1 MLGDSGQDL
10 SGQVLDLLADRYY
23 EAIDRQRPQDASVDA
38 LIAKLDDPYT
48 DYLSPEELQA
58 LRDRTD
64 RAYYGVG
71 LQVAQRDEDVVV
83 VRVYEDSPA
92 DREGVKAGDR
102 IVSVEGEDAQGRRS
116 RRGLRDPGRGGHR
129 GHDRRPDGGRAPTGA
144 HHDARPHPGA
154 GRGLEDRHRDGRKIG
169 YLALAQFSRG
179 ATDAL
184 RDTVTSLR
192 ERGAQALVLDLRGD
206 PGGLLDEA
214 VGISGAFLPEGS
226 TVVVT
231 EGLHSHRRVFPTD
244 AGPVAG
250 DLPLYVLVN
259 RNSASASEIVAGAL
273 RDAKRGRLV
282 GERTFGKAL
291 VQSTILLRNGGAL
304 KLTTQRYLTP
314 SGYDLAKR
322 GLPPAVRIVDDPA
335 TPPDEALQ
343 KALALAAA
351 PGEPGRAGD
360 VLVAEMISS
369 GRGAA
374 AQPAFEPGPA
384 CPLAK
389 GARGGRGVGDLVTVG
404 MRGRAGRVVAVHGPS
419 SSPRAAMRAL
429 LASEDMGRPFP
440 RAAVEEADALDES
453 GVADDPGGGTC
464 ATSASSPSTRRGRR
478 TTTTPWPSPPRAAA
492 RGACGSTSPTSRGS
506 SPRAAPSTA
515 RRRDAARPCT
525 CRGRSTRCSPRA
537 CRPTC
542 AACAPVSTGRRS
554 RSRWWSTATAT
565 SARRAS
571 RGR

>member
-1 MLGDSGQDL
+1 MSLRRVLAAVVAVVLVLAVFVAGVVVGGHAEAVGLNRLKDPLRGWVLGDSGQDL
-10 SGQVLDLLADRYY
+10 SGQVLDILEDRYY
-23 EAIDRQRPQDASVDA
+23 EPIDRQRLHDASVDA

-102 IVSVEGEDAQGRRS
+102 IVSVNGEDAQGRTLDEVVSGIRGEEGTEVTIGVRTGDAPAREVTMTRARIRVPAVDS
-116 RRGLRDPGRGGHR
+116 RIV
-129 GHDRRPDGGRAPTGA
+129 T
-144 HHDARPHPGA
+144 
-154 GRGLEDRHRDGRKIG
+154 RDGRKIG
-169 YLALAQFSRG
+169 YIALAQFSRG

-214 VGISGAFLPEGS
+214 VGIAGAFLPNGS

-231 EGLHSHRRVFPTD
+231 EGLHSDRRVFRTD
-244 AGPVAG
+244 ADPVAG
-250 DLPLYVLVN
+250 DLPLEVLVD

-273 RDAKRGRLV
+273 RDSTRGRLV

-291 VQSTILLRNGGAL
+291 VQSTIQLRNGGAL

-322 GLPPAVRIVDDPA
+322 GLPPAVRAVDDPA
-335 TPPDEALQ
+335 TPRVDEALQ

-351 PGEPGRAGD
+351 G
-360 VLVAEMISS
+360 
-369 GRGAA
+369 
-374 AQPAFEPGPA
+374 
-384 CPLAK
+384 
-389 GARGGRGVGDLVTVG
+389 
-404 MRGRAGRVVAVHGPS
+404 
-419 SSPRAAMRAL
+419 
-429 LASEDMGRPFP
+429 
-440 RAAVEEADALDES
+440 
-453 GVADDPGGGTC
+453 
-464 ATSASSPSTRRGRR
+464 
-478 TTTTPWPSPPRAAA
+478 
-492 RGACGSTSPTSRGS
+492 
-506 SPRAAPSTA
+506 
-515 RRRDAARPCT
+515 
-525 CRGRSTRCSPRA
+525 
-537 CRPTC
+537 
-542 AACAPVSTGRRS
+542 
-554 RSRWWSTATAT
+554 
-565 SARRAS
+565 
-571 RGR
+571 